1 MVQPKRRRGRSPALV
16 RRSRPE
22 ARRIP
27 AAGSSRSGTS
37 RRRRLQ
43 GRGWGSGVCGSCEVN
58 SHPDPLFG
66 PLRDCPD
73 RSFRPKHRSLRP
85 KPEIP
90 GLGRKLQSDRIFR
103 PKGPEFPAPPT
114 QKCQVL
120 LLNMQDARGASF
132 QKGEVW
138 DGTQSH
144 WKWYFTL
151 KLGKKHK
158 ENIKKHHL
166 SVFSIKTNG

>member
-1 MVQPKRRRGRSPALV
+1 MSMVQPKRRRGRSPALV

-58 SHPDPLFG
+58 PHPDPLLD
-66 PLRDCPD
+66 PCENCPD
-73 RSFRPKHRSLRP
+73 RSFRPKRTGVSGLSQKFR
-85 KPEIP
+85 

-114 QKCQVL
+114 HKCQIL

-132 QKGEVW
+132 SEGIGLGW
-138 DGTQSH
+138 DTKSLEMVLHTQT
-144 WKWYFTL
+144 W
-151 KLGKKHK
+151 
-158 ENIKKHHL
+158 
-166 SVFSIKTNG
+166 